1 LSCFA
6 RSRWLGRLFVC
17 QYLRELVVDVRT
29 KLTAGNQDESTES
42 KDECDGQTLLE
53 LHLKLHNHS
62 NWETDD
68 DEIGEDVEQDGDPI
82 VDSRSL
88 GITLVTRILGPSLV
102 VRVALEQ
109 DVEEDCGI
117 CDSQTS

>member
-1 LSCFA
+1 
-6 RSRWLGRLFVC
+6 
-17 QYLRELVVDVRT
+17 LRELVVDVRT

-53 LHLKLHNHS
+53 LHLEFHDHS
-62 NWETDD
+62 DWEADD
-68 DEIGEDVEQDGDPI
+68 DEIREDVEQNGDPI